1 MDITIVPVGSLE
13 TNCYVLSKPGRGD
26 AVVIDPG
33 DDADKIYDA
42 LGSKRVAAILLTHG
56 HYDHTGALHAFPN
69 VPVYLH
75 EGDHAML
82 TNPRISGGLRAVDE
96 KPLAEATHTVVE
108 GQVLKLGGIV
118 FQVMHTPGHT
128 PGCVCYVAGTDIF
141 TGDTLF
147 DGDYGRT
154 DLPGGSPQQ
163 MRQSIK
169 RLLALHGYHAYPG
182 HDTNMV
188 IQ

>member
-1 MDITIVPVGSLE
+1 MEIRIVPVGALE
-13 TNCYVLSKPGRGD
+13 TNCYVLWQPGRED

-33 DDADKIYDA
+33 DDAQKILDA
-42 LGSKRVAAILLTHG
+42 LAGKTVAAILLTHG
-56 HYDHTGALHAFPN
+56 HYDHTGALYAFPDA
-69 VPVYLH
+69 PIYLH

-82 TNPRISGGLRAVDE
+82 KNPRVSGGQWADDN
-96 KPLAEATHTVVE
+96 KPRREATETVVE
-108 GQVLKLGGIV
+108 GQILKLAGIV

-128 PGCVCYVAGTDIF
+128 PGCVCYVVGTDIF

-169 RLLALHGYHAYPG
+169 RLLALHAYHAYPG

-188 IQ
+188 IA